1 MMNYPALKQH
11 AYLVVTL
18 LVLTLLGSS
27 FKGGVTDR
35 DDLPD
40 SIRMAVDSL
49 NKFGLFAQTYRL
61 GTGGTPSAQY
71 DYADWLRRN
80 ATADQLATIAM
91 TGSSPVTRL
100 WALRLLLEE
109 PHPQVV
115 DVLKAAVND
124 TTETQEGYGCLY
136 SNMPFNLAAFKNYYF
151 DQENVQTKETQEAID
166 SMAFFDFM
174 RRYDYDTEILEQL
187 EPKPSYY
194 AAAAEAADS
203 GRVGILPLLVKY
215 KNPND
220 RQRINRLLM
229 ADFEK
234 EGEVSAMCCNAVE
247 TWGKPDFEDYAKHV
261 CQAVIGKPKDYNADF
276 YLPLL
281 FRYPA
286 PWSYQLIENVLA
298 GKDRYSDIED
308 YKEYMKSRAD
318 EGEVPPLF
326 QSLYDR
332 YMQEKRSVRSG
343 RPQTEESRRVLKMA
357 VDALNKESYFAES
370 EKKGTYPT
378 YRLEQIDYTDS
389 IYYNAT
395 TDQLVA
401 LATSSPSHI
410 TRLWALRF
418 LSEEPNK
425 HVLGILRRA
434 INDTTS
440 VWLMSRMGVHQVEPY
455 NRLAFRYYNG
465 ASTKWP
471 EEMQTPIDNL
481 LFFVY
486 MKRYGYGNGLL
497 GCLRPLKRYHPTI
510 IKEADKGNTDVLT
523 FLLRY
528 KNPNDIG
535 RINKL
540 LRLDLKKKGK
550 QTDMAYML
558 QIFWKKPDFE
568 WYVKTICLA
577 ADKDKGLYYDPR
589 YISLMWD
596 YPAPWSYHLFEKIL
610 SGNDPLTIKDV
621 VMNVLREKS
630 EQNAVPTAF
639 RPLIKKYVEKE
650 R

>member
-1 MMNYPALKQH
+1 
-11 AYLVVTL
+11 
-18 LVLTLLGSS
+18 
-27 FKGGVTDR
+27 
-35 DDLPD
+35 
-40 SIRMAVDSL
+40 
-49 NKFGLFAQTYRL
+49 
-61 GTGGTPSAQY
+61 
-71 DYADWLRRN
+71 
-80 ATADQLATIAM
+80 
-91 TGSSPVTRL
+91 
-100 WALRLLLEE
+100 
-109 PHPQVV
+109 
-115 DVLKAAVND
+115 
-124 TTETQEGYGCLY
+124 
-136 SNMPFNLAAFKNYYF
+136 
-151 DQENVQTKETQEAID
+151 
-166 SMAFFDFM
+166 
-174 RRYDYDTEILEQL
+174 
-187 EPKPSYY
+187 
-194 AAAAEAADS
+194 
-203 GRVGILPLLVKY
+203 
-215 KNPND
+215 
-220 RQRINRLLM
+220 
-229 ADFEK
+229 
-234 EGEVSAMCCNAVE
+234 
-247 TWGKPDFEDYAKHV
+247 
-261 CQAVIGKPKDYNADF
+261 
-276 YLPLL
+276 
-281 FRYPA
+281 
-286 PWSYQLIENVLA
+286 
-298 GKDRYSDIED
+298 
-308 YKEYMKSRAD
+308 MKSRAD

-326 QSLYDR
+326 QSLYNR
-332 YMQEKRSVRSG
+332 YMQERRSVRSG

-378 YRLEQIDYTDS
+378 YRLEQIDYADS

-455 NRLAFRYYNG
+455 NRLAFRYYNE
-465 ASTKWP
+465 ASTNWP

-486 MKRYGYGNGLL
+486 MKRYGYRDDLL
-497 GCLRPLKRYHPTI
+497 CYLRPLKRYHPTI

-523 FLLRY
+523 FLLQY

-540 LRLDLKKKGK
+540 LRLDLKKKGT

-621 VMNVLREKS
+621 VMNVLSEKS

-639 RPLIKKYVEKE
+639 RPLIKKYGEKE